1 MSRRP
6 IARSA
11 DLLRLQNEGYDLEIR
26 GGYLLVH
33 NVPYVTSQAAV
44 RYDGILI
51 STLEMA
57 DDVTSQPGDHRAFW
71 TGEHPCHSDGR
82 KIRSIEN
89 GSAAQ
94 NLGNGVRAD
103 FMFSA
108 KAQYR
113 DYHHK
118 ITTYLGRIA
127 GEATKIDPQA
137 TAQTFPAILADGE
150 GEVFKY
156 VDTATSRAGIGAVNE
171 NVAGQKIGI
180 IGLGGTGSYVL
191 DLVAKTPAAEVHL
204 FDGDVFS
211 QHNAFRSP
219 GAPGHE
225 ELAAKPKKV
234 AYFQSVYEK
243 MRHGIIIHD
252 AYMDDENLALLDRL
266 DFVFIC
272 ADRGPAKEKIV
283 ERLVANGTPFVEV
296 GMGVVLVEGRLGG
309 IVRATTST
317 ATTRKQA
324 APHISYADGD
334 GGANEYAS
342 NIQIAELNALNAAIA
357 VIQWKKLFGFYQDRR
372 EQYYTGFSIAAGGI
386 VYEGSK

>member
-57 DDVTSQPGDHRAFW
+57 DDITSEPGDHRAFW

-219 GAPGHE
+219 GAW
-225 ELAAKPKKV
+225 A
-234 AYFQSVYEK
+234 
-243 MRHGIIIHD
+243 
-252 AYMDDENLALLDRL
+252 
-266 DFVFIC
+266 
-272 ADRGPAKEKIV
+272 
-283 ERLVANGTPFVEV
+283 
-296 GMGVVLVEGRLGG
+296 
-309 IVRATTST
+309 
-317 ATTRKQA
+317 
-324 APHISYADGD
+324 
-334 GGANEYAS
+334 
-342 NIQIAELNALNAAIA
+342 
-357 VIQWKKLFGFYQDRR
+357 
-372 EQYYTGFSIAAGGI
+372 
-386 VYEGSK
+386 